1 MPTRSKF
8 ENADLLQ
15 KYAEG
20 RLVNPSGVQTY
31 SSPPAF
37 VRMIVIEV
45 VSDPNND
52 LVDDKKQTYWDT
64 VLQVSNMKYASVL
77 PRNTVIAKRVGQDTN
92 PMFLFPFFP
101 SHLSLPCKA
110 GECVW
115 VMFENPEA
123 TVSDIAYWFCKVTE
137 PHTVDDVNHTH
148 SPRLHETSM
157 FPGSQDRFGTPAADG
172 SDVWHELRNGP
183 VRKID
188 DDRVTSLVGSY
199 LPGDKEE
206 IFESLISDTDASKLT
221 QYEQVP
227 RFRKRPGDVAFEGT
241 NNTLIVLG
249 TDRSGPIAKYDA
261 VTDDD
266 FRSSNPSSPTSDLT
280 GSAGSIDV
288 VVGRGQTDT
297 TSGKEASTTSIVD
310 AREKTKGSVLKK
322 ELDKTLGSMTSTEGD
337 PDFRND
343 RSRILISQRTNVDSN
358 FGLTDDPSPKRG
370 QPSDSLDG
378 DAAVVI
384 KTDKIRLIA
393 RSDVEIV
400 VMGFTE
406 STVPG
411 KKGLKDQV
419 DDTSKWASIVIKADG
434 NIVFRPG
441 DSGYIKLGDD
451 SADRALLCTDA
462 PATKAD
468 GKVSAATPPL
478 TNTMGGKFGGT
489 QIPTQGTWAKKVL
502 VTGAK

>member
-1 MPTRSKF
+1 
-8 ENADLLQ
+8 
-15 KYAEG
+15 
-20 RLVNPSGVQTY
+20 
-31 SSPPAF
+31 
-37 VRMIVIEV
+37 
-45 VSDPNND
+45 
-52 LVDDKKQTYWDT
+52 
-64 VLQVSNMKYASVL
+64 
-77 PRNTVIAKRVGQDTN
+77 
-92 PMFLFPFFP
+92 
-101 SHLSLPCKA
+101 
-110 GECVW
+110 
-115 VMFENPEA
+115 
-123 TVSDIAYWFCKVTE
+123 
-137 PHTVDDVNHTH
+137 
-148 SPRLHETSM
+148 
-157 FPGSQDRFGTPAADG
+157 
-172 SDVWHELRNGP
+172 
-183 VRKID
+183 
-188 DDRVTSLVGSY
+188 
-199 LPGDKEE
+199 
-206 IFESLISDTDASKLT
+206 
-221 QYEQVP
+221 
-227 RFRKRPGDVAFEGT
+227 
-241 NNTLIVLG
+241 
-249 TDRSGPIAKYDA
+249 
-261 VTDDD
+261 
-266 FRSSNPSSPTSDLT
+266 
-280 GSAGSIDV
+280 
-288 VVGRGQTDT
+288 
-297 TSGKEASTTSIVD
+297 
-310 AREKTKGSVLKK
+310 
-322 ELDKTLGSMTSTEGD
+322 MTSTEGD

-384 KTDKIRLIA
+384 NTDKIRLIA